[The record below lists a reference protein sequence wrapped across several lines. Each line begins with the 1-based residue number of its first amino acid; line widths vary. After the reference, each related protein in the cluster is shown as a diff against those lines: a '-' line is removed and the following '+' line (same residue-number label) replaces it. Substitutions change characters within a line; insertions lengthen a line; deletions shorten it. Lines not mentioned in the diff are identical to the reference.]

1 MIKWISSILIILL
14 GIVISIILYLST
26 VGIETKSFNNLIE
39 NKVKNYNQNLLL
51 KFDKVKLLL
60 DPKKLDLKIKLI
72 QPKIVSKNNELLFR
86 KVNSNLSLKS
96 YIKGEFALK
105 NIELKLSKVE
115 LKKLTKFIR
124 SIDSSVALLILNNS
138 IKKGNVEA
146 ETILFFNKDGKL
158 LDNYEIKGK
167 IINVEVNLL
176 DEYQIKN
183 INSNFEIKKDI
194 FKFNIKDAKLFDVDF
209 QSTQIILKKKLNDLY
224 VEADINI
231 KGKLD
236 NINDLLINFDLS
248 LEKYNI
254 NFSNLDFNLNN
265 KINFKLEKFIKLQDF
280 QIEGEG
286 MINNITFYSDNINEF
301 KKVINVNK
309 NIEFKSNK
317 IFYTYKKSSSVV
329 KTSGNIKLNEKFEDY
344 SSEINYDY
352 KNKSTIFDANINLNN
367 SNIYFENINY
377 FKPINKKA
385 NLKMNG
391 YLSKNKKV
399 LQNLE
404 YVESKNRV
412 LIKNLRLDNKIKI
425 YDFDVIS
432 VNTLKD
438 NTFRNNFSIHK
449 KKKMINFS
457 GKKYDATY
465 FFKNLNKDSK
475 KKILSEKFNG
485 KINFEINEIVST
497 NDPLFDFAGVGQIK
511 FGKFHKLTAKA
522 SYSDNELLD
531 VSINPIDNNK
541 KKLIV
546 NSDRAKP
553 FINDFK
559 FIKGFEDGKLEYIS
573 NYDDANSKSNLKIH
587 DFKLQDVPILA
598 KILSLASLQGF
609 ADLLTGEGIRFKEL
623 EMDLTTKKNLITIDE
638 MYAIGPSISVL
649 LSGYVVKGELI
660 SLRGTLVPATT
671 LNKIIGSIPILGN
684 ILVGKKTGEGIFG
697 VSFKIKGPPKDL
709 KTTVNPIKTLTPRF
723 ITRTLEKI
731 KKTN

>member
-167 IINVEVNLL
+167 IINVEVNIL

-183 INSNFEIKKDI
+183 INSNFKIKKDI
-194 FKFNIKDAKLFDVDF
+194 FEFNIKDARLFDVDL

-367 SNIYFENINY
+367 SSIYFENINY

-404 YVESKNRV
+404 YVESKNHV

-449 KKKMINFS
+449 KKKIINFL

-638 MYAIGPSISVL
+638 MYAIGPSISIL

-671 LNKIIGSIPILGN
+671 LNKVIGSIPILGN

>member
-224 VEADINI
+224 VEVDTNI

-317 IFYTYKKSSSVV
+317 IFYAYKKSSFVV

-438 NTFRNNFSIHK
+438 NTLRNNFSIHK

-497 NDPLFDFAGVGQIK
+497 NDPLFDFAGAGQIK

-623 EMDLTTKKNLITIDE
+623 EMDLTTKKNLTTIDE
-638 MYAIGPSISVL
+638 MYAIGPSISIL

-671 LNKIIGSIPILGN
+671 LNKVIGSIPILGN

-697 VSFKIKGPPKDL
+697 VSFKVKGPPKDL

>member
-26 VGIETKSFNNLIE
+26 VGIETKSFNNLIK

-167 IINVEVNLL
+167 IINVEVNIL

-183 INSNFEIKKDI
+183 INSNFKIKKDI
-194 FKFNIKDAKLFDVDF
+194 FEFNIKDARLFDVNL

-497 NDPLFDFAGVGQIK
+497 NDPLFDFAGAGQIK

-553 FINDFK
+553 FINGFK

-638 MYAIGPSISVL
+638 MYAIGPSISIL

-671 LNKIIGSIPILGN
+671 LNKVIGSIPILGN

-697 VSFKIKGPPKDL
+697 VSFKIKGSPKNL

>member
-280 QIEGEG
+280 QIEGKG

-367 SNIYFENINY
+367 SSIYFENINY

-449 KKKMINFS
+449 KKK
-457 GKKYDATY
+457 
-465 FFKNLNKDSK
+465 
-475 KKILSEKFNG
+475 
-485 KINFEINEIVST
+485 
-497 NDPLFDFAGVGQIK
+497 ND
-511 FGKFHKLTAKA
+511 
-522 SYSDNELLD
+522 
-531 VSINPIDNNK
+531 
-541 KKLIV
+541 
-546 NSDRAKP
+546 
-553 FINDFK
+553 
-559 FIKGFEDGKLEYIS
+559 
-573 NYDDANSKSNLKIH
+573 
-587 DFKLQDVPILA
+587 
-598 KILSLASLQGF
+598 
-609 ADLLTGEGIRFKEL
+609 
-623 EMDLTTKKNLITIDE
+623 
-638 MYAIGPSISVL
+638 
-649 LSGYVVKGELI
+649 
-660 SLRGTLVPATT
+660 
-671 LNKIIGSIPILGN
+671 
-684 ILVGKKTGEGIFG
+684 
-697 VSFKIKGPPKDL
+697 
-709 KTTVNPIKTLTPRF
+709 
-723 ITRTLEKI
+723 
-731 KKTN
+731 

>member
-14 GIVISIILYLST
+14 GIVILIILYLST

-72 QPKIVSKNNELLFR
+72 QPKIVSKNNELLFG
-86 KVNSNLSLKS
+86 KINSNLSLKS

-124 SIDSSVALLILNNS
+124 SIDSSATLIILNNS
-138 IKKGNVEA
+138 VKKGNVEA

-158 LDNYEIKGK
+158 LDDYEIKGK

-183 INSNFEIKKDI
+183 INSNFEIKKNI
-194 FKFNIKDAKLFDVDF
+194 FKFNIKDAKFFDVDF
-209 QSTQIILKKKLNDLY
+209 QSTQIILKKELNDLY
-224 VEADINI
+224 VEADTNI

-254 NFSNLDFNLNN
+254 NFSNLDYNLNN

-280 QIEGEG
+280 QIEGKG

-309 NIEFKSNK
+309 DVKFKSNK
-317 IFYTYKKSSSVV
+317 IFYTYKKNSSVV

-344 SSEINYDY
+344 SFEINYDY

-391 YLSKNKKV
+391 YLSKNKKI

-485 KINFEINEIVST
+485 KINFKIDEIVST
-497 NDPLFDFAGVGQIK
+497 NDPLFDFAGLGQIK

-522 SYSDNELLD
+522 SYSNNELLY

-573 NYDDANSKSNLKIH
+573 NYDDVNSKSNLKIH

-638 MYAIGPSISVL
+638 MYAIGPSISIL

-671 LNKIIGSIPILGN
+671 LNKVIGSIPILGN

>member
-167 IINVEVNLL
+167 IVNVEVNLL

-183 INSNFEIKKDI
+183 INSNFEIKKNI

-399 LQNLE
+399 LQYLE

-497 NDPLFDFAGVGQIK
+497 NDPLFDFAGAGQIK

-671 LNKIIGSIPILGN
+671 LNKVIGSIPILGN

>member
-1 MIKWISSILIILL
+1 MNDDTESES
-14 GIVISIILYLST
+14 
-26 VGIETKSFNNLIE
+26 E
-39 NKVKNYNQNLLL
+39 YN
-51 KFDKVKLLL
+51 D
-60 DPKKLDLKIKLI
+60 
-72 QPKIVSKNNELLFR
+72 
-86 KVNSNLSLKS
+86 
-96 YIKGEFALK
+96 
-105 NIELKLSKVE
+105 
-115 LKKLTKFIR
+115 
-124 SIDSSVALLILNNS
+124 
-138 IKKGNVEA
+138 
-146 ETILFFNKDGKL
+146 TI
-158 LDNYEIKGK
+158 
-167 IINVEVNLL
+167 
-176 DEYQIKN
+176 
-183 INSNFEIKKDI
+183 
-194 FKFNIKDAKLFDVDF
+194 
-209 QSTQIILKKKLNDLY
+209 
-224 VEADINI
+224 
-231 KGKLD
+231 D

-265 KINFKLEKFIKLQDF
+265 KINFKLKKFIKLQDF

-286 MINNITFYSDNINEF
+286 MINNIAFYSDNINEF

-344 SSEINYDY
+344 SFKINYDY

-497 NDPLFDFAGVGQIK
+497 NDPLFDFAGAGQIK

-623 EMDLTTKKNLITIDE
+623 EMDLTTKKNITTIDE
-638 MYAIGPSISVL
+638 MYAIGPSISIL

>member
-167 IINVEVNLL
+167 IINVEVNIL

-183 INSNFEIKKDI
+183 INSNFKIKKDI
-194 FKFNIKDAKLFDVDF
+194 FEFNIKDARLFDVDL

-522 SYSDNELLD
+522 SYSDNELLH

-671 LNKIIGSIPILGN
+671 LNKVIGSIPILGN

>member
-1 MIKWISSILIILL
+1 
-14 GIVISIILYLST
+14 
-26 VGIETKSFNNLIE
+26 
-39 NKVKNYNQNLLL
+39 
-51 KFDKVKLLL
+51 
-60 DPKKLDLKIKLI
+60 
-72 QPKIVSKNNELLFR
+72 
-86 KVNSNLSLKS
+86 
-96 YIKGEFALK
+96 
-105 NIELKLSKVE
+105 
-115 LKKLTKFIR
+115 
-124 SIDSSVALLILNNS
+124 
-138 IKKGNVEA
+138 
-146 ETILFFNKDGKL
+146 
-158 LDNYEIKGK
+158 
-167 IINVEVNLL
+167 
-176 DEYQIKN
+176 
-183 INSNFEIKKDI
+183 
-194 FKFNIKDAKLFDVDF
+194 
-209 QSTQIILKKKLNDLY
+209 
-224 VEADINI
+224 
-231 KGKLD
+231 
-236 NINDLLINFDLS
+236 
-248 LEKYNI
+248 
-254 NFSNLDFNLNN
+254 
-265 KINFKLEKFIKLQDF
+265 
-280 QIEGEG
+280 
-286 MINNITFYSDNINEF
+286 
-301 KKVINVNK
+301 
-309 NIEFKSNK
+309 
-317 IFYTYKKSSSVV
+317 
-329 KTSGNIKLNEKFEDY
+329 
-344 SSEINYDY
+344 
-352 KNKSTIFDANINLNN
+352 
-367 SNIYFENINY
+367 
-377 FKPINKKA
+377 
-385 NLKMNG
+385 
-391 YLSKNKKV
+391 
-399 LQNLE
+399 
-404 YVESKNRV
+404 
-412 LIKNLRLDNKIKI
+412 
-425 YDFDVIS
+425 
-432 VNTLKD
+432 
-438 NTFRNNFSIHK
+438 
-449 KKKMINFS
+449 MINFS

-485 KINFEINEIVST
+485 KINFKINEIVSA
-497 NDPLFDFAGVGQIK
+497 NDPLFDFVGVGQIK

-671 LNKIIGSIPILGN
+671 LNKVIGSIPILGN
-684 ILVGKKTGEGIFG
+684 ILVSKKTGEGIFG

>member
-1 MIKWISSILIILL
+1 MIKWISSILIILF

-167 IINVEVNLL
+167 IINVEVNIL

-183 INSNFEIKKDI
+183 INSNFKIKKDI
-194 FKFNIKDAKLFDVDF
+194 FEFNIKDARLFDVDL

-385 NLKMNG
+385 NLKMSG

-485 KINFEINEIVST
+485 KINFKINEIVST
-497 NDPLFDFAGVGQIK
+497 NDPLFDFAGFGQIK

-522 SYSDNELLD
+522 NYSDNELLH
-531 VSINPIDNNK
+531 VSINPIDNDK

-623 EMDLTTKKNLITIDE
+623 EMDLTTKKNLTTIDE
-638 MYAIGPSISVL
+638 MYAIGPSISIL

-671 LNKIIGSIPILGN
+671 LNKVIGSIPILGN

-697 VSFKIKGPPKDL
+697 VSFKIKGSPKDL

>member
-124 SIDSSVALLILNNS
+124 PIDNSIVLLILNNS

-158 LDNYEIKGK
+158 LDDYEIKGK

-367 SNIYFENINY
+367 SSIYFENINY

-449 KKKMINFS
+449 RKKIINFS

-671 LNKIIGSIPILGN
+671 LNKVIGSIPILGN

>member
-449 KKKMINFS
+449 KKKIINFS
-457 GKKYDATY
+457 GKKFDATY
-465 FFKNLNKDSK
+465 FFKNLNKDCK

-497 NDPLFDFAGVGQIK
+497 NDPLFDFAGAGQIK
-511 FGKFHKLTAKA
+511 FGKFYILTAKA
-522 SYSDNELLD
+522 SYSDNELLH

-671 LNKIIGSIPILGN
+671 LNKVIGSIPILGN

-697 VSFKIKGPPKDL
+697 VSFKVKGPPKDL

>member
-1 MIKWISSILIILL
+1 MIKWISLILIILL

-124 SIDSSVALLILNNS
+124 SINSSVALLILNNS

-224 VEADINI
+224 VEVDTNI

-352 KNKSTIFDANINLNN
+352 KNKSAIFDANINLNN

-404 YVESKNRV
+404 YVESKNSV

-449 KKKMINFS
+449 KKKIINFS
-457 GKKYDATY
+457 GKKFDATY

-485 KINFEINEIVST
+485 KINFKINEIVST

-522 SYSDNELLD
+522 SYSDNELLY

-623 EMDLTTKKNLITIDE
+623 EMDFTTKKNLITIDE
-638 MYAIGPSISVL
+638 MYAIGPSISIL

>member
-1 MIKWISSILIILL
+1 MIKWISLILIILL

-167 IINVEVNLL
+167 IINVEVNIL

-183 INSNFEIKKDI
+183 INSNFKIKKDI
-194 FKFNIKDAKLFDVDF
+194 FEFNIKDARLFDVDL

-449 KKKMINFS
+449 KKKIINFS
-457 GKKYDATY
+457 GKKFDATY

-485 KINFEINEIVST
+485 KINFKINEIVST

-671 LNKIIGSIPILGN
+671 LNKVIGSIPILGN

-697 VSFKIKGPPKDL
+697 VSFKVKGPPKDL

>member
-167 IINVEVNLL
+167 IINVEVNIL

-183 INSNFEIKKDI
+183 INSNFKIKKDI
-194 FKFNIKDAKLFDVDF
+194 FEFNIKDARLFDVDL

-367 SNIYFENINY
+367 SSIYFENINY

-449 KKKMINFS
+449 KKKIINFS

-485 KINFEINEIVST
+485 KINFKINEIASE

-623 EMDLTTKKNLITIDE
+623 EMDLTTKKNHTTIDE
-638 MYAIGPSISVL
+638 MYAIGPSISIL

-671 LNKIIGSIPILGN
+671 LNKVIGSIPILGN

>member
-224 VEADINI
+224 VEVDTNI

-309 NIEFKSNK
+309 NVEFKSNK

-438 NTFRNNFSIHK
+438 NTLRNNFSIHK
-449 KKKMINFS
+449 KKKMINFL

-638 MYAIGPSISVL
+638 MYAIGPSISIL

-671 LNKIIGSIPILGN
+671 LNKVIGSIPILGN

>member
-194 FKFNIKDAKLFDVDF
+194 FKFNIKDARLFDVDL

-697 VSFKIKGPPKDL
+697 VSFKVKGPPKDL